1 MLKNYT
7 YLYVEDDHLSREI
20 MQTLMQQALGIKSLT
35 IFSDSHDFCARLKAL
50 PTLPNVAL
58 LDIHVEPHDGF
69 SMLTMLRADPNFRD
83 IKVVALTASVM
94 NDEVIKLRESGF
106 DGAIGKPLSLQT
118 FPDLL
123 QRILDN
129 EPIWNI
135 A

>member
-1 MLKNYT
+1 MLENYV
-7 YLYVEDDHLSREI
+7 YLYVEDDALSREI
-20 MQTLMQQALGIKSLT
+20 MQTLMEKALEIKNLT
-35 IFSDSHDFCARLKAL
+35 MFSDSKDFGERLKAL
-50 PTLPNVAL
+50 PTRPNVVL

-69 SMLTMLRADPNFRD
+69 SMLTMLRADPDFRD
-83 IKVVALTASVM
+83 IKIIALTASVM
-94 NDEVIKLRESGF
+94 NDEVDKLRESGF

-123 QRILDN
+123 KRILDN

>member
-1 MLKNYT
+1 
-7 YLYVEDDHLSREI
+7 
-20 MQTLMQQALGIKSLT
+20 MQTLMEKALDIKNLT
-35 IFSDSHDFCARLKAL
+35 IFSDSKDFSERLRAL
-50 PTLPNVAL
+50 PRLPNVVL

-69 SMLTMLRADPNFRD
+69 SMLTMLRADPDFRD
-83 IKVVALTASVM
+83 IKIIALTASVM
-94 NDEVIKLRESGF
+94 NDEVDKLRESGF

-123 QRILDN
+123 KRILDN